1 VPAKISVEVKMVSKK
16 IVLYFS
22 PKISNQPIVYRLVR
36 DYNLE
41 LNILRAS
48 IDYKKE
54 GMLILELTGE
64 EKNYNEGI
72 KYLENIG
79 IKMQSLSQYI
89 IRNEKECIDCGVC
102 IPICPA
108 DALEIAS
115 ITRKVNFNNEK
126 CIACKMCIKACPQRA
141 MEVYF

>member
-1 VPAKISVEVKMVSKK
+1 
-16 IVLYFS
+16 
-22 PKISNQPIVYRLVR
+22 
-36 DYNLE
+36 
-41 LNILRAS
+41 
-48 IDYKKE
+48 
-54 GMLILELTGE
+54 
-64 EKNYNEGI
+64 
-72 KYLENIG
+72 
-79 IKMQSLSQYI
+79 MQSLSQYI

-126 CIACKMCIKACPQRA
+126 CIACEMCIKACPQRA